1 MERHYCGKS
10 RNNGFMHSFQ
20 QKSLIYL
27 DIETKVVFVS
37 IYFVNVKKKKQ
48 H

>member
-1 MERHYCGKS
+1 
-10 RNNGFMHSFQ
+10 MHSFQ

-37 IYFVNVKKKKQ
+37 IYFVNVKTTQ
-48 H
+48 NTT